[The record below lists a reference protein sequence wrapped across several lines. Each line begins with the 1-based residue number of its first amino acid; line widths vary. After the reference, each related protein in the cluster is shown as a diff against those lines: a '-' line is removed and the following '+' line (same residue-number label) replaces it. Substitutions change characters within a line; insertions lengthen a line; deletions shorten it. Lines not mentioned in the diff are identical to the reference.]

1 MKNYPLLIA
10 VVLVAGLIVCC
21 GESPKKDQKD
31 EPSQAGQLVGGLLG
45 GSAGESLLDTRIRA
59 IKTALDM
66 YYTDNNEYP
75 EMLDEL
81 VPEYLKTKTEILD
94 TWDTPL
100 ELDTDDE
107 MNLVII
113 SAGPDKTFGNTDD
126 IKRRI

>member
-1 MKNYPLLIA
+1 MQNNTLILA
-10 VVLVAGLIVCC
+10 IVLVAGLIISC
-21 GESPKKDQKD
+21 GESPKTDQTKG
-31 EPSQAGQLVGGLLG
+31 PSQADQVIGSLLG
-45 GSAGESLLDTRIRA
+45 GSAGESLLDTRIKA

-81 VPEYLKTKTEILD
+81 VPEYIKTKTEILD

-100 ELDTDDE
+100 ELETDDE
-107 MNLVII
+107 MNLVIV

>member
-1 MKNYPLLIA
+1 MKNNTLILA
-10 VVLVAGLIVCC
+10 IVLVAGLIVSC
-21 GESPKKDQKD
+21 GESPKTDQN
-31 EPSQAGQLVGGLLG
+31 EGPSQADQVVGSLLG
-45 GSAGESLLDTRIRA
+45 GSAGESLLDTRIKA
-59 IKTALDM
+59 VKTALDM

-81 VPEYLKTKTEILD
+81 VPDYIKTKTELLD

-100 ELDTDDE
+100 ELETDDE
-107 MNLVII
+107 MNLVIV

>member
-1 MKNYPLLIA
+1 MQNNTLILA
-10 VVLVAGLIVCC
+10 IVLVAGLIISC
-21 GESPKKDQKD
+21 GESSKTDQTKG
-31 EPSQAGQLVGGLLG
+31 PSQADQVIGSLLG
-45 GSAGESLLDTRIRA
+45 GSAGESLLDTRIKA

-81 VPEYLKTKTEILD
+81 VPEYIKTKTEILD

-100 ELDTDDE
+100 ELETDDE
-107 MNLVII
+107 MNLVIV

>member
-1 MKNYPLLIA
+1 MKNYPLLIT

-31 EPSQAGQLVGGLLG
+31 GPSHAGQSVGGLLG
-45 GSAGESLLDTRIRA
+45 GTTGESLLDTRIRA

-100 ELDTDDE
+100 ELESDDE
-107 MNLVII
+107 MNLVIV

>member
-1 MKNYPLLIA
+1 MKNNILIIA
-10 VVLVAGLIVCC
+10 IVLVAGLIVSC
-21 GESPKKDQKD
+21 GETPKTDQEVKT
-31 EPSQAGQLVGGLLG
+31 SQAEQLVGGLLG
-45 GSAGESLLDTRIRA
+45 GSAGESLLNTRIKA

-81 VPEYLKTKTEILD
+81 VPEYIKTKTEILD

-100 ELDTDDE
+100 ELETDDE
-107 MNLVII
+107 MNLVIV